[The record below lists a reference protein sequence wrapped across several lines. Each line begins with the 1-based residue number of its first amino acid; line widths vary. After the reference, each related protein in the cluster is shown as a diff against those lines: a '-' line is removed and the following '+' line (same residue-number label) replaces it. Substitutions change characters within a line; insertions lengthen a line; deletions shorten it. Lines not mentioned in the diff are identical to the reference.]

1 MNSFIN
7 NLNKREKY
15 LIFLALA
22 AILIF
27 FIFSFSSNL
36 ISSVNSSN
44 KQLAKVKNDYE
55 YVVAKIEVLNQSL
68 VNSKLNITDI
78 SSFLQNE
85 KSNLVINSEV
95 LEEEDYL
102 KINFLTKNLQD
113 SIAISDEVSAK
124 LNMNLK
130 IVEYTKIDN
139 QSQTSLYF
147 NSVSYTHLTL
157 PTKA

>member
-27 FIFSFSSNL
+27 FIFSISSNL

-95 LEEEDYL
+95 LKEEDYL

-147 NSVSYTHLTL
+147 N
-157 PTKA
+157 

>member
-27 FIFSFSSNL
+27 FIFSISSNL

-55 YVVAKIEVLNQSL
+55 YVVAKIEALNQSL

-85 KSNLVINSEV
+85 KSNLVISSEV
-95 LEEEDYL
+95 LKEEDYL

-139 QSQTSLYF
+139 QSQTILYF
-147 NSVSYTHLTL
+147 N
-157 PTKA
+157 

>member
-27 FIFSFSSNL
+27 FIFSISSNL

-95 LEEEDYL
+95 LKEEDYL

-130 IVEYTKIDN
+130 I
-139 QSQTSLYF
+139 
-147 NSVSYTHLTL
+147 L
-157 PTKA
+157 PDRC

>member
-27 FIFSFSSNL
+27 FLFSISSNL

-78 SSFLQNE
+78 RSFLQNE
-85 KSNLVINSEV
+85 KSNLVISSEV
-95 LEEEDYL
+95 LKEEDYL

-130 IVEYTKIDN
+130 MVEYTKIDN
-139 QSQTSLYF
+139 QSQTILYF
-147 NSVSYTHLTL
+147 N
-157 PTKA
+157 

>member
-95 LEEEDYL
+95 LKEEDYL

-130 IVEYTKIDN
+130 MVEYTKIDN
-139 QSQTSLYF
+139 QSQTILYF
-147 NSVSYTHLTL
+147 N
-157 PTKA
+157 

>member
-27 FIFSFSSNL
+27 FIFSISSNL

-139 QSQTSLYF
+139 QSQTILYF
-147 NSVSYTHLTL
+147 KY
-157 PTKA
+157 

>member
-27 FIFSFSSNL
+27 FIFSISSNL

-95 LEEEDYL
+95 LKEEDYL
-102 KINFLTKNLQD
+102 KINFVTKNFQD

-139 QSQTSLYF
+139 QSQTILYF
-147 NSVSYTHLTL
+147 N
-157 PTKA
+157 

>member
-27 FIFSFSSNL
+27 FIFSISSNL

-78 SSFLQNE
+78 RSFLQNE
-85 KSNLVINSEV
+85 KSNLVISSEV
-95 LEEEDYL
+95 LKEKDYL

-130 IVEYTKIDN
+130 MVEYTKIDN
-139 QSQTSLYF
+139 QSQTILYF
-147 NSVSYTHLTL
+147 N
-157 PTKA
+157 

>member
-27 FIFSFSSNL
+27 FIFSISSNL

-55 YVVAKIEVLNQSL
+55 YVVAKIEALNQSL

-95 LEEEDYL
+95 LKEEDYL

-139 QSQTSLYF
+139 QSQTILYF
-147 NSVSYTHLTL
+147 N
-157 PTKA
+157 

>member
-1 MNSFIN
+1 MNNFIN

-27 FIFSFSSNL
+27 FIFSISSNL

-85 KSNLVINSEV
+85 KSNLVISSEV
-95 LEEEDYL
+95 LKEEDYL

-130 IVEYTKIDN
+130 MVEYTKIDN
-139 QSQTSLYF
+139 QSQTILYF
-147 NSVSYTHLTL
+147 N
-157 PTKA
+157 

>member
-27 FIFSFSSNL
+27 FLFSISSNL

-95 LEEEDYL
+95 LKEEDYL
-102 KINFLTKNLQD
+102 KINFVTKNFQD

-130 IVEYTKIDN
+130 MVEYTKIDN
-139 QSQTSLYF
+139 QSQTILYF
-147 NSVSYTHLTL
+147 N
-157 PTKA
+157 

>member
-27 FIFSFSSNL
+27 FIFSISSNL

-95 LEEEDYL
+95 LKEEDYL
-102 KINFLTKNLQD
+102 KINFVTKNLQD

-130 IVEYTKIDN
+130 MVEYTKIDN
-139 QSQTSLYF
+139 QSQTILYF
-147 NSVSYTHLTL
+147 N
-157 PTKA
+157 

>member
-27 FIFSFSSNL
+27 FIFSISSNL

-113 SIAISDEVSAK
+113 SIVISDEVSAK

-130 IVEYTKIDN
+130 MVEYTKIDN
-139 QSQTSLYF
+139 QSQTILYF
-147 NSVSYTHLTL
+147 N
-157 PTKA
+157 

>member
-7 NLNKREKY
+7 NLNNREKY

-27 FIFSFSSNL
+27 FIFSISSNL

-68 VNSKLNITDI
+68 VNSKPNITDI

-95 LEEEDYL
+95 LKEEDYL

-139 QSQTSLYF
+139 QSQTILYF
-147 NSVSYTHLTL
+147 N
-157 PTKA
+157 

>member
-27 FIFSFSSNL
+27 FIFSISSNL

-55 YVVAKIEVLNQSL
+55 YVVAKIEALNQSL

-85 KSNLVINSEV
+85 KSNVVINSEV
-95 LEEEDYL
+95 LKEEDYL

-130 IVEYTKIDN
+130 MVEYTKIDN
-139 QSQTSLYF
+139 QSQTILYF
-147 NSVSYTHLTL
+147 N
-157 PTKA
+157 

>member
-27 FIFSFSSNL
+27 FIFSISSNL

-55 YVVAKIEVLNQSL
+55 YVVAKIEALNQSV

-78 SSFLQNE
+78 RSFLQNE
-85 KSNLVINSEV
+85 KSNLVISSEV
-95 LEEEDYL
+95 LKEEDYL

-130 IVEYTKIDN
+130 MVEYTKIDN
-139 QSQTSLYF
+139 QSQTILYF
-147 NSVSYTHLTL
+147 N
-157 PTKA
+157 

>member
-27 FIFSFSSNL
+27 FLFSISSNL

-55 YVVAKIEVLNQSL
+55 YVVAKIEALNQSL

-85 KSNLVINSEV
+85 KSNLVISSEV
-95 LEEEDYL
+95 LKEEDYL

-113 SIAISDEVSAK
+113 SIVISDEVSAK

-130 IVEYTKIDN
+130 MVEYTKIDN
-139 QSQTSLYF
+139 QSQTILYF
-147 NSVSYTHLTL
+147 N
-157 PTKA
+157 